1 MITIVYNYDP
11 NLSHERHHTG
21 RLCKCTERGTR
32 NFKHNEKA
40 IAFWMECTKP
50 ETELGEIMEAKEFNK
65 ETITTLQHRV
75 DELEEFVSSNLV
87 ENYAEEDIDIS

>member
-11 NLSHERHHTG
+11 NLSYERHHTG
-21 RLCKCTERGTR
+21 RLHKCTERGIR
-32 NFKHNEKA
+32 RFNYSEKA

-65 ETITTLQHRV
+65 ETITTLKHRV
-75 DELEEFVSSNLV
+75 NELEEFVSSNLV

>member
-11 NLSHERHHTG
+11 NLPYDRHHTG
-21 RLCKCTERGTR
+21 RLHKCTERGSK
-32 NFKHNEKA
+32 NFRYSEKA

-87 ENYAEEDIDIS
+87 KNYVEEDINY